1 MRKKFLTWRP
11 RGAVTAASFCGCPI
25 PGGRG
30 WGPGLR
36 AHNGEGGGGGGYL
49 PAQPFY
55 GSPQPWDR
63 SASQPCTP
71 RVYVV
76 WGGAA
81 AAHAALS
88 SRSDGGS
95 RRCLPPS
102 PPSLPAPHP
111 PPGPHTAVTS
121 AVASRNAAPLLRKAA
136 RRRKLSPISCPSGR
150 ALSAPRLPGSAGGRG
165 PLHVAMAQPAQNSPE
180 SPTAAQGEQPAAG
193 ARSNEVCTGG
203 GCPQGVIS
211 PWMGDFPTASAAR
224 LASSFFS
231 FTGIETERQQ
241 LGFHPQPKCRRRQ
254 QQHSPRLVGKGGRG
268 AAPSQLSL
276 QLPILLQEKVLC
288 YH

>member
-1 MRKKFLTWRP
+1 M
-11 RGAVTAASFCGCPI
+11 
-25 PGGRG
+25 
-30 WGPGLR
+30 
-36 AHNGEGGGGGGYL
+36 
-49 PAQPFY
+49 
-55 GSPQPWDR
+55 
-63 SASQPCTP
+63 
-71 RVYVV
+71 
-76 WGGAA
+76 
-81 AAHAALS
+81 
-88 SRSDGGS
+88 
-95 RRCLPPS
+95 
-102 PPSLPAPHP
+102 
-111 PPGPHTAVTS
+111 TS

-180 SPTAAQGEQPAAG
+180 SPTVAQGEQPAAG

-254 QQHSPRLVGKGGRG
+254 QQHSPGLVGKGGRG